1 MRDTSVLL
9 WCRKPRKKT
18 TTMNSTT
25 PDTDEAA
32 RLEKLRAQLSTDI
45 ESMQQK
51 EASLR
56 EYEQKL
62 RHLVEHA
69 STNQAQSGANQDY
82 VKSGREALDAEWEK
96 YERAHALLEAARRAL
111 TDDRLAL
118 KDREEKVM
126 IREQEVARRESWLKG
141 REQQLTAKAETEAIA
156 AAAPKPKT
164 FFSRN
169 LLSIV
174 SNNKSQ

>member
-1 MRDTSVLL
+1 M
-9 WCRKPRKKT
+9 
-18 TTMNSTT
+18 TMNESTT
-25 PDTDEAA
+25 PVTDEAA
-32 RLEKLRAQLSTDI
+32 RLEKLRLQLSADI
-45 ESMQQK
+45 ETMQQK
-51 EASLR
+51 ETSLR

-62 RHLVEHA
+62 RQLVEQA
-69 STNQAQSGANQDY
+69 SVGQSAQNANQQY
-82 VKSGREALDAEWEK
+82 VSSGREALDTEWEK
-96 YERAHALLEAARRAL
+96 YERAHALLEAARRSL

-174 SNNKSQ
+174 SNNKNQ